1 MESQGFSYDF
11 AGRNLTFSTGEF
23 ALQATGSV
31 VVGLGDTRILATA
44 VMSETARDGADF
56 FPMSVDYEER
66 FYAAGK
72 IKGSRFVK
80 REGKPSDTAILNSR
94 LIDRPIRPLFPKGM
108 TNEVQI
114 MCTVLSADLETDPA
128 PTAIT
133 AASAALMIS
142 GMPFKGPVAGVHI
155 GLIKNTE
162 GNDEL
167 VVNPTYKQIEEGM
180 LDLTV
185 AGTKDA
191 ITMVEAGAHEVSE
204 ELMLEA
210 LELAHKHI
218 KRICI
223 LQEEFAAK
231 FKKKDLEYIV
241 VKPADE
247 VIEAVKSFANDKMLD
262 EINGKN
268 KAEVKEKKHV
278 LEEKILEHFKKD
290 IEEEKFPEGDLKA
303 ALMGL
308 IEKRMRYNIVHKGIR
323 LDGRKIDEIRP
334 IQCKINLLPRTHGS
348 ALFQRGETQA
358 LSITTLGAPGAA
370 MIVDT
375 MEEEI
380 TKRYM
385 HFYQFPPYAVGEVKP
400 NRGPSR
406 RDIGHGAL
414 AERALVPVLPK
425 KEDFPY
431 TMLVVSEILSCNG
444 SSSMASVC
452 GSSLSLMA
460 AGVPIKKPVSAIAM
474 GLVTDGEGNY
484 KILSDIQGME
494 DFAGDMDFKVAGTD
508 TGITALQMDI
518 KISGLSIDLMKEA
531 LGRAKE
537 ARAQIMAKMNEAIAE
552 PKKELSPYA
561 PLITSITIDPDKIRE
576 VIGKGGETIQKI
588 TAECGVEIDIED
600 SGLVTITAPKQ
611 ENGEC
616 ALKRINQITY
626 VPQVGDVFEGKVTR
640 IMDFGCFV
648 EFVPGKEGLVHIS
661 QLAHE
666 RVNMVEDVVEIGDTV
681 KVKLVEVDDMGR
693 YNFSMKALLPR
704 PEGMSEGS
712 DEGESFSG
720 RRPSGGGRSG
730 GGRGGFGG
738 GGRRPFRR

>member
-1 MESQGFSYDF
+1 MKSQEFSYDF

-44 VMSETARDGADF
+44 VMSDQSRAGVDF

-80 REGKPSDTAILNSR
+80 REGRPSDQAVLNSR

-114 MCTVLSADLETDPA
+114 MCTVLSTDQETDPA
-128 PTAIT
+128 PIAIT

-142 GMPFKGPVAGVHI
+142 GMPFKGPVAGVHV
-155 GLIKNTE
+155 GLVNNDGK
-162 GNDEL
+162 DEL
-167 VVNPTYKQIEEGM
+167 IVNPTYKQVQEGK

-191 ITMVEAGAHEVSE
+191 ITMVEAGAYEVTE

-210 LELAHKHI
+210 LEMAHKHI
-218 KRICI
+218 KKICI
-223 LQEEFAAK
+223 LQEEFAAQ
-231 FKKKDLEYIV
+231 FKKKELEYLV
-241 VKPADE
+241 VKPSEE
-247 VIEAVKSFANDKMLD
+247 VIDAVKSFISDEMLD
-262 EINGKN
+262 EINGKT
-268 KAEVKEKKHV
+268 KAEVKDKKHD
-278 LEEKILEHFKKD
+278 LEVKMLEHFKKD
-290 IEEEKFPEGDLKA
+290 IEDAKYPEGDLKG
-303 ALMGL
+303 ALLGL
-308 IEKRMRYNIVHKGIR
+308 VEKRMRYNIVQKGLR
-323 LDGRKIDEIRP
+323 LDGRKVDEIRP

-460 AGVPIKKPVSAIAM
+460 AGVPIRKPVAAIAM
-474 GLVTDGEGNY
+474 GLVTDGEGKY
-484 KILSDIQGME
+484 QILTDIQGME

-508 TGITALQMDI
+508 EGITALQMDI
-518 KISGLSIDLMKEA
+518 KISGLSIELMKEA
-531 LGRAKE
+531 LGRAKA
-537 ARAQIMAKMNEAIAE
+537 ARMEIMGKMNEALAE
-552 PKKELSPYA
+552 PKKELSQYA
-561 PLITSITIDPDKIRE
+561 PMITSFKIDPEKIRE

-588 TAECGVEIDIED
+588 IADCGVEIDIED
-600 SGLVTITAPKQ
+600 DGLVMITAPKQ
-611 ENGEC
+611 ENGNC
-616 ALKRINQITY
+616 ALQRIKQITY
-626 VPQVGDVFEGKVTR
+626 VPQVGDVFEGPVTR

-648 EFVPGKEGLVHIS
+648 EFIPGREGLVHIS
-661 QLAHE
+661 QLAFE
-666 RVNMVEDVVEIGDTV
+666 RVNKVEDVVKSGDVV
-681 KVKLVEVDDMGR
+681 KVKLVEIDDMGR
-693 YNFSMKALLPR
+693 YNFSMKALLPK
-704 PEGMSEGS
+704 PEGYTGG
-712 DEGESFSG
+712 DDESF
-720 RRPSGGGRSG
+720 GGRKPSG

-738 GGRRPFRR
+738 GRKPFRR